1 MSKYLNKY
9 RNESF
14 RAQWWDYS
22 NVGSYFITICTADRK
37 LILGEISNK
46 EMHLSPIGEIVFEE
60 WNKSFE
66 IRKELFCDIFVIMPN
81 HIHAILRI
89 EKSRRNGQ
97 PSIPNNMEG
106 QPAIPPNTDAN
117 GGTDGRPAIP
127 TISSFVAGFK
137 SAATKRINEYR
148 NTPKTPVWQKLFHDR
163 IIRDANE
170 YNRIFNY
177 IKNNI
182 EKWGS

>member
-22 NVGSYFITICTADRK
+22 NEGSYFITICTADRK
-37 LILGEISNK
+37 LILGEIYNK

-66 IRKELFCDIFVIMPN
+66 IRTELFCDIFVIMPN

-89 EKSRRNGQ
+89 EKSCRDGLPVIPQMDGQ
-97 PSIPNNMEG
+97 PSIPKMDG
-106 QPAIPPNTDAN
+106 PPV
-117 GGTDGRPAIP
+117 IP

-137 SAATKRINEYR
+137 SAATKRITINKIVIMCFFIL
-148 NTPKTPVWQKLFHDR
+148 NNFKLFR
-163 IIRDANE
+163 
-170 YNRIFNY
+170 
-177 IKNNI
+177 
-182 EKWGS
+182 

>member
-14 RAQWWDYS
+14 RAHWWKYS
-22 NVGSYFITICTADRK
+22 NEGSYFITICTADRK

-46 EMHLSPIGEIVFEE
+46 EMHLSPIGEIVLEE

-66 IRKELFCDIFVIMPN
+66 IRAELFCDIFVIMPN

-89 EKSRRNGQ
+89 EKSRRDGQ
-97 PSIPNNMEG
+97 QSIPDKMDG
-106 QPAIPPNTDAN
+106 RQAIPSNS
-117 GGTDGRPAIP
+117 DGNFGWDGQQSIP

-163 IIRDANE
+163 IIRDSNE
-170 YNRIFNY
+170 YDRIFNY

>member
-22 NVGSYFITICTADRK
+22 NEGSYFITICTANRE
-37 LILGEISNK
+37 LIFGEIDNK

-66 IRKELFCDIFVIMPN
+66 IRTELFCDIFVIMPN

-89 EKSRRNGQ
+89 EKSCRDGQ
-97 PSIPNNMEG
+97 PSIPM
-106 QPAIPPNTDAN
+106 ATIPN
-117 GGTDGRPAIP
+117 TDGRPSIPTAAIP

-148 NTPKTPVWQKLFHDR
+148 NTPKIPVWQKLFHDR

-170 YNRIFNY
+170 YERIFNY

>member
-89 EKSRRNGQ
+89 EKSRRAMSLG
-97 PSIPNNMEG
+97 
-106 QPAIPPNTDAN
+106 
-117 GGTDGRPAIP
+117 
-127 TISSFVAGFK
+127 
-137 SAATKRINEYR
+137 
-148 NTPKTPVWQKLFHDR
+148 
-163 IIRDANE
+163 
-170 YNRIFNY
+170 
-177 IKNNI
+177 
-182 EKWGS
+182 

>member
-22 NVGSYFITICTADRK
+22 NEGSYFITICTANRE
-37 LILGEISNK
+37 LIFGEIYNK

-66 IRKELFCDIFVIMPN
+66 IRVELFCDIFVIMPN

-89 EKSRRNGQ
+89 EKSCRD
-97 PSIPNNMEG
+97 G
-106 QPAIPPNTDAN
+106 QPAIPAIPN
-117 GGTDGRPAIP
+117 TDGRPSIHSGGNSNPSIP

-170 YNRIFNY
+170 YDRIFNY

-182 EKWGS
+182 EKWGL

>member
-22 NVGSYFITICTADRK
+22 NEGSYFITICTADRK
-37 LILGEISNK
+37 LILGEIYNK

-66 IRKELFCDIFVIMPN
+66 IRTELFCDIFVIMPN

-89 EKSRRNGQ
+89 EKSR
-97 PSIPNNMEG
+97 
-106 QPAIPPNTDAN
+106 
-117 GGTDGRPAIP
+117 TDGRPAIP
-127 TISSFVAGFK
+127 
-137 SAATKRINEYR
+137 
-148 NTPKTPVWQKLFHDR
+148 
-163 IIRDANE
+163 
-170 YNRIFNY
+170 
-177 IKNNI
+177 
-182 EKWGS
+182 

>member
-22 NVGSYFITICTADRK
+22 NEGSYFITICTANRE
-37 LILGEISNK
+37 LILGDIYNK

-66 IRKELFCDIFVIMPN
+66 IRAELFCDIFVIMPN

-89 EKSRRNGQ
+89 EKSCRDGQ
-97 PSIPNNMEG
+97 PSIRIDGDGGRDG
-106 QPAIPPNTDAN
+106 QPSIHSGGN
-117 GGTDGRPAIP
+117 GNPSIP

-148 NTPKTPVWQKLFHDR
+148 NTPKTPVWQKLYHDR

-170 YNRIFNY
+170 YDRIFNY

-182 EKWGS
+182 EKWGL

>member
-22 NVGSYFITICTADRK
+22 NEGSYFITICTANRE
-37 LILGEISNK
+37 LILGDIYNK

-66 IRKELFCDIFVIMPN
+66 IRAELFCDIFVIMPN

-89 EKSRRNGQ
+89 EKSCRDGQ
-97 PSIPNNMEG
+97 PSIH
-106 QPAIPPNTDAN
+106 TR
-117 GGTDGRPAIP
+117 RPSIP
-127 TISSFVAGFK
+127 TSIQIGYLHQFDYK
-137 SAATKRINEYR
+137 INDETGIDFLQIGY
-148 NTPKTPVWQKLFHDR
+148 F
-163 IIRDANE
+163 
-170 YNRIFNY
+170 
-177 IKNNI
+177 I
-182 EKWGS
+182 EL

>member
-22 NVGSYFITICTADRK
+22 NEGSYFITICTANRK

-89 EKSRRNGQ
+89 EKSR
-97 PSIPNNMEG
+97 
-106 QPAIPPNTDAN
+106 
-117 GGTDGRPAIP
+117 TDGRPAIPSNTDGNFGTDGQPSIP

-170 YNRIFNY
+170 YDRIFNY

-182 EKWGS
+182 EKWGL